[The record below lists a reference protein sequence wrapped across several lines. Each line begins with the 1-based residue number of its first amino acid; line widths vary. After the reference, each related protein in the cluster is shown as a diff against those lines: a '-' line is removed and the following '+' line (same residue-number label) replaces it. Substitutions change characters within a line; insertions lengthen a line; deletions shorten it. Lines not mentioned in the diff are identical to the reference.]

1 MERFRPRKRWG
12 QNFLIDHNIARKM
25 VSSAELSP
33 KDIVL
38 EIGAGKGI
46 LTGKIASQVNK
57 VIAIEID
64 KKLCNFLREEL
75 KDYEN
80 VEIIEGDFLKLDI
93 SRFLGSDSRS
103 PAKVIS
109 NLPYYI
115 TSPIIMKLLNARGW
129 SEAIFMLQREVGE
142 RIIASP
148 GGKDYG
154 ALSILVQ
161 YHCYVEK
168 QFNVSRNVFR
178 PKPDV
183 DSIVIMLKLL
193 KRPRIKV
200 RDEKLFFEIVHGAF
214 SQRRKKLS
222 NSISNALKIDKHL
235 LEELL
240 ERLNISP
247 VRRAETLSI
256 EEFATISN
264 SLVGATLCG
273 RPKVRDGT
281 ESVPYSPDES
291 GRFAARKRI
300 HGI

>member
-1 MERFRPRKRWG
+1 MVMERFRPRKRWG
-12 QNFLIDHNIARKM
+12 QNFLVDHNIARKI

-33 KDIVL
+33 EDRVL

-46 LTGKIASQVNK
+46 LTGKIASQVKK

-64 KKLCNFLREEL
+64 KKLCSFLPEEL
-75 KDYEN
+75 KNYKN

-93 SRFLGSDSRS
+93 SRFLTSGYGSSV
-103 PAKVIS
+103 KVIA

-115 TSPIIMKLLNARGW
+115 TSPIIVRLLNMKKW
-129 SEAIFMLQREVGE
+129 SEAIFMLQKEVGE
-142 RIIASP
+142 RIAASP

-161 YHCYVEK
+161 YHCDVEK

-183 DSIVIMLKLL
+183 DSVVIKLKLL

-200 RDEKLFFEIVHGAF
+200 EDENLFFKIVHAAF

-222 NSISNALKIDKHL
+222 NSISNVLKIDKHL
-235 LEELL
+235 LENLL

-247 VRRAETLSI
+247 TRRAETLSM

-264 SLVGATLCG
+264 SLGRINAT
-273 RPKVRDGT
+273 
-281 ESVPYSPDES
+281 
-291 GRFAARKRI
+291 
-300 HGI
+300 